1 MRGIGILCSPRL
13 YTSQRT
19 NAREAVA
26 NGAET
31 KNDLLGVKNGEKRKG
46 CEALKSQR
54 VMQPARYTCIAV
66 A

>member
-19 NAREAVA
+19 NAQEAVA

-31 KNDLLGVKNGEKRKG
+31 KNDLLGMKNGEKRKG
-46 CEALKSQR
+46 CEALKSQ
-54 VMQPARYTCIAV
+54 
-66 A
+66 